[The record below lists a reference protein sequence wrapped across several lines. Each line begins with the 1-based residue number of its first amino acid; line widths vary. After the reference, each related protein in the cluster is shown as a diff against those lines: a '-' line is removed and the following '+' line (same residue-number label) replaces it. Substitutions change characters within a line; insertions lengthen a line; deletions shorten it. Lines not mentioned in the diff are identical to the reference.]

1 MLFLDSAKSAI
12 AKAFYD
18 KTITV
23 LESTMTKDAEGGVV
37 RGRPTEAG
45 DFKGNVR
52 FTDLG
57 IVMSDLGLTES
68 IDICITCPLETE
80 IKLNSLVRYSDVD
93 YQVTNIVPSDS
104 HLTIT
109 GKKWPVAA

>member
-1 MLFLDSAKSAI
+1 MLFPDSAKSAI
-12 AKAFYD
+12 AKTFYD
-18 KTITV
+18 KAITV
-23 LESTMTKDAEGGVV
+23 LESTTTKDAEGGVV
-37 RGRPTEAG
+37 RNKPTEAG
-45 DFKGNVR
+45 SFKGNVR

-57 IVMSDLGLTES
+57 VVMSDLGLTES

-80 IKLNSLVRYSDVD
+80 IKLNSLVRYSDVN

-109 GKKWPVAA
+109 GKKWPAVV